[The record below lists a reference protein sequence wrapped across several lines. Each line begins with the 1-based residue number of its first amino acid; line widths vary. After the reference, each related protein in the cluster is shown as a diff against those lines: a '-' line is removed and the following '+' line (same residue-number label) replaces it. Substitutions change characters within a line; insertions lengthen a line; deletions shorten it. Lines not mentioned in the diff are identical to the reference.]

1 MPEPVE
7 LETGVVAKIFSC
19 ATAFRA
25 SSDVID
31 GSCGFFSLGY
41 RSMTLIYSPNQ
52 RT

>member
-19 ATAFRA
+19 ATAIRA

-31 GSCGFFSLGY
+31 RSCGFFSLRY
-41 RSMTLIYSPNQ
+41 RAMSLIY
-52 RT
+52 